1 MKKAIAS
8 YKYYLFF
15 ILKWLLICLVVGILG
30 GSASAFFLVSLEW
43 ATNWR
48 VDHEWIIWTLPAGGL
63 IIGLSY
69 HYWGQDVVKGNNQ
82 LIEEF
87 NSPKKIIPFKM
98 APLVL
103 FGTVA
108 THFFGGSAGREGTAV
123 QMGGSIAD
131 QLTRIFKLNNIDR
144 RIILTTGVSAGF
156 ASVFGTPLAGA
167 VFALEVFIVGRMRYE
182 ALVPSLI
189 AAVVAHYTCLAWDV
203 HHTHYHIDIIDDLT
217 LLNVM
222 WAILAGILFGL
233 AGRAFSKSVHFWGSL
248 AKKQITYPPLRPVIG
263 GAILAIVF
271 WLIGT
276 RYAGLGVPVIVE
288 SFEHHVL
295 PYDFAMKILL
305 TTFTLGVGF
314 KGGEVTP
321 LFFIGATLGN
331 VLAYFIPLHFALL
344 AGMGFV
350 AVFGAASNTP
360 IACTIMGIE
369 LFGIEGG
376 VFIAI
381 ACFVAYLFS
390 GHTGIYG
397 SQIVGSVKGHHVE
410 HDKGQQLHQL

>member
-1 MKKAIAS
+1 MQKSLNA
-8 YKYYLFF
+8 YKYYLLF
-15 ILKWLLICLVVGILG
+15 LGKWLLICSLVGILA
-30 GSASAFFLVSLEW
+30 GSASAFFLISLNW
-43 ATNWR
+43 ATTWR
-48 VDHEWIIWTLPAGGL
+48 NNHEWIIWALPAGGL

-69 HYWGQDVVKGNNQ
+69 HYWGKEVVKGNNQ

-87 NSPKKIIPFKM
+87 NSPKKIIPFIM

-131 QLTRIFKLNNIDR
+131 QFTKLFKLNNFDR
-144 RIILTTGVSAGF
+144 RIILVTGVSAGF

-167 VFALEVFIVGRMRYE
+167 VFALEVFIIGRMRYE
-182 ALVPSLI
+182 ALIPSLI
-189 AAVVAHYTCLAWDV
+189 SAVIAHYACLAWGV
-203 HHTHYHIDIIDDLT
+203 GHTHYHIDMVNELSMINIL
-217 LLNVM
+217 
-222 WAILAGILFGL
+222 WAVLAGIFFGL
-233 AGRAFSKSVHFWGSL
+233 AGMTFSKSVHFWNGLFKS
-248 AKKQITYPPLRPVIG
+248 KISYPPLRPVIG
-263 GAILAIVF
+263 GAILALVF

-288 SFEHHVL
+288 TFEHHVL

-331 VLAYFIPLHFALL
+331 ALSFFIPLHYALL

-360 IACTIMGIE
+360 IACTLMGLE
-369 LFGIEGG
+369 LFGMEGG
-376 VFIAI
+376 VFIGI

-397 SQIVGSVKGHHVE
+397 SQIVGSMKEDHHKPHKGKHLS
-410 HDKGQQLHQL
+410 GL